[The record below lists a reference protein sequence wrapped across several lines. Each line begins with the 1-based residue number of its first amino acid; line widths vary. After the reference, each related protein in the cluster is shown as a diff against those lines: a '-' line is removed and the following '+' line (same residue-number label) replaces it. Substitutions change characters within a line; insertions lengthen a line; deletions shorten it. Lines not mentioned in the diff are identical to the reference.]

1 MATQAT
7 YDVLRWPE
15 FLGEP
20 KPALLVE
27 GEVPLFTRQW
37 STSGYEVFSECD
49 WGARKKAFSLSS
61 SRFT

>member
-37 STSGYEVFSECD
+37 STSGYEV
-49 WGARKKAFSLSS
+49 SS
-61 SRFT
+61 